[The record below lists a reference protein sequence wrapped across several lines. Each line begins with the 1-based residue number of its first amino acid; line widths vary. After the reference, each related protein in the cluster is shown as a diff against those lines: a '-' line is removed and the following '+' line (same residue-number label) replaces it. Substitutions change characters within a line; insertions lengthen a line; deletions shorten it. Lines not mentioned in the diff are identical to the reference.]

1 MKRNYVGL
9 VLVAL
14 ATALLGA
21 AQDQRK
27 RLFDAVAFLGS
38 LPEYVAFGVKRD
50 TPIAVRNVR
59 LSPKADISNYLEVAT
74 APSWMSIPSL
84 SRQTHSS
91 ASFPSRMRNI
101 VSDDQVT
108 TLPSATA

>member
-1 MKRNYVGL
+1 MSASGGKAGHANCS
-9 VLVAL
+9 AEC
-14 ATALLGA
+14 
-21 AQDQRK
+21 
-27 RLFDAVAFLGS
+27 
-38 LPEYVAFGVKRD
+38 P
-50 TPIAVRNVR
+50 
-59 LSPKADISNYLEVAT
+59 LSPKANILNYLEVAT